1 MSSWFSPVL
10 WLIIDSTA
18 SWVWSASVEC
28 SHHPNI
34 LKGKLALGRFV
45 YVVLVHSKIP
55 QEQYVLAI
63 IYEPTTY
70 LTKLSLLLVYHRLFS
85 IHRTTRY
92 LVYLGIAANTIFYFI
107 MMVLFVFLKSVAAGH
122 TLSVVLGGVNILS
135 DFYIL
140 CIPISA
146 VSRLQMPLRKKIGV
160 MTVFSTGF
168 L

>member
-1 MSSWFSPVL
+1 M
-10 WLIIDSTA
+10 
-18 SWVWSASVEC
+18 ER

-34 LKGKLALGRFV
+34 LKGKLGLGRFV
-45 YVVLVHSKIP
+45 YVILAHSKIP
-55 QEQYVLAI
+55 QEQHVLAI

-92 LVYLGIAANTIFYFI
+92 LIYLGIAANTIFYFI
-107 MMVLFVFLKSVAAGH
+107 MMLLFVFLKTVAAGRI
-122 TLSVVLGGVNILS
+122 LSIVLGGVNVLS
-135 DFYIL
+135 DFYIF

-146 VSRLQMPLRKKIGV
+146 VSRLQMPLRRKIGV
-160 MTVFSTGF
+160 MTVFFTGF